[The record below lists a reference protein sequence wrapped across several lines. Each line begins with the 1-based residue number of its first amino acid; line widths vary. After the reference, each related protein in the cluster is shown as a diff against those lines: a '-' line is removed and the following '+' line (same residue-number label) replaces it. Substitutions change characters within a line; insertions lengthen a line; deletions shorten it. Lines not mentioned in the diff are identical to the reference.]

1 MAKTYK
7 YVVELSEPMYP
18 RHLADC
24 MQMQGNLAR
33 TLLSVTDLQRDDH
46 VYGATYVAQEPQDVR
61 DRRIMKAAQALRVGA
76 AVRVAM
82 NEEDKQIGKLAD
94 INEQHQDGDFYGV
107 TFDNGATIT
116 YYWAQELEVIE

>member
-7 YVVELSEPMYP
+7 YTIELTEPIYP

-46 VYGATYVAQEPQDVR
+46 VYGATYIAQEPQDVR

-76 AVRVAM
+76 TVRVAM
-82 NEEDKQIGKLAD
+82 NEENKQVGELVD
-94 INEQHQDGDFYGV
+94 INPYNQDGDVYGV
-107 TFDNGATIT
+107 RFPGMDETV